1 MGLIKTQKTFINED
15 RYVYPD
21 PEIIIQTTR
30 NPNNVNLLGSGDANN
45 DNGYIY
51 FYANSLW
58 KTQPFVYVGES
69 KNNLQTRHNSTH
81 KNSDWFKVLNYPF
94 IGIVNSPNKPWDTD
108 TRRAIESLTIHK
120 LHTIGLQIIN
130 HTNSTWVNGGT
141 VHPNVNHTYVD
152 HIANII
158 VNYITHNIGYDDK
171 YDANSSENMGVWGKV
186 GAKTSTKYTPVEE
199 TRKSGEPKEIKE
211 VAGAKGET
219 KPNDS
224 IGDRGKNVKGRT
236 FYAQSLKELIDTGTL
251 QPNTQIFSTEP
262 KYPAEATIL
271 ENGTILFNGN
281 IYATGSAAGRA
292 ARMLIR
298 PEATQPNG
306 WDFWATKNPD
316 GSLKR
321 LSQWREEH
329 IKSLD

>member
-30 NPNNVNLLGSGDANN
+30 NPNNINLLGSGDANN

-58 KTQPFVYVGES
+58 KTQPFVYIGES
-69 KNNLQTRHNSTH
+69 KNSLQTRHNSTH
-81 KNSDWFKVLNYPF
+81 KNSDWFKVLDYPF

-108 TRRAIESLTIHK
+108 TRRAIESITIHK

-171 YDANSSENMGVWGKV
+171 YDANSIENMGTWGKV
-186 GAKTSTKYTPVEE
+186 GTKTSTKYTPVEE
-199 TRKSGEPKEIKE
+199 TRDLNIQSNTGTENIKVESKKKGYTHYPYTLKDLIDASFIKSGVTI
-211 VAGAKGET
+211 
-219 KPNDS
+219 
-224 IGDRGKNVKGRT
+224 
-236 FYAQSLKELIDTGTL
+236 Y
-251 QPNTQIFSTEP
+251 STSNI
-262 KYPAEATIL
+262 YPAEATIL
-271 ENGTILFNGN
+271 ETGEIL
-281 IYATGSAAGRA
+281 YDSVKYKSLSTAGEKA
-292 ARMLIR
+292 MKDVNPAINS
-298 PEATQPNG
+298 PNG
-306 WDFWATKNPD
+306 WTFWATKNPD
-316 GSLKR
+316 GSFKR
-321 LSQWREEH
+321 LSQWREEY
-329 IKSLD
+329 IKSLTD

>member
-1 MGLIKTQKTFINED
+1 MGLVKIQKTFINED

-30 NPNNVNLLGSGDANN
+30 NPNNVNLLGSGDADN

-58 KTQPFVYVGES
+58 KTQPFVYIGES
-69 KNNLQTRHNSTH
+69 KNSLQTRHNSTH
-81 KNSDWFKVLNYPF
+81 KNSQWFKVLDYPF
-94 IGIVNSPNKPWDTD
+94 MGIVNSPNKPWDTD

-120 LHTIGLQIIN
+120 LHTIGLEIIN
-130 HTNSTWVNGGT
+130 SSNATWVNGGT

-158 VNYITHNIGYDDK
+158 VDYITHNIGYNGESK
-171 YDANSSENMGVWGKV
+171 NGKV
-186 GAKTSTKYTPVEE
+186 GKYMPVEE
-199 TRKSGEPKEIKE
+199 TRKAEVLGQNSVEEHDDKKAPEKKGHTYYPYTLKEIID
-211 VAGAKGET
+211 AG
-219 KPNDS
+219 
-224 IGDRGKNVKGRT
+224 
-236 FYAQSLKELIDTGTL
+236 LM
-251 QPNTQIFSTEP
+251 QPNTTIYSTEP

-271 ENGTILFNGN
+271 ENGTILFNEN

-292 ARMLIR
+292 ARMLTR

-316 GSLKR
+316 GSIKR
-321 LSQWREEH
+321 LTQWREEY
-329 IKSLD
+329 IKTLNR